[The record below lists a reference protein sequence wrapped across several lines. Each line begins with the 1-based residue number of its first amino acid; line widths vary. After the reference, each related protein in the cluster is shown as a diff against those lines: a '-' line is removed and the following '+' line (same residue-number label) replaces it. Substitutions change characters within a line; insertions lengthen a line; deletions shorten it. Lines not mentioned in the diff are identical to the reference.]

1 VTVPMITVPGQAGVC
16 KEHDSRRS
24 PNARRDVVAFLLLVY
39 GDRTMRR
46 AAENTSMAH
55 VEQHAQR
62 TVSRPAPVLTPDVAA
77 HATVERQ
84 PEGAL

>member
-1 VTVPMITVPGQAGVC
+1 
-16 KEHDSRRS
+16 
-24 PNARRDVVAFLLLVY
+24 
-39 GDRTMRR
+39 MRR